1 MNEFFFGILRELVA
15 CHTAFVVT
23 GLVGLLVIRRGGTV
37 AVRDRVR
44 TITIVVVLHLVAVF
58 VAGALSSS
66 GAPAARW
73 AHVSA
78 LTLGAVALTASAVL
92 ATFSAVA
99 RLGWVAPPIL
109 RDVVSAGALLVTMV
123 IVASN
128 AGIDVTS
135 LVATS
140 AVLTAVIGLSFQ
152 DTLGNLMAGLVLQ
165 SDSAIRAGDWVRID
179 THTGKVIDMRW
190 RYIALRTRNG
200 ETVFVPNSKLVKSEV
215 IRIGRVD
222 DGPTQWRRWVYFNVD
237 FRHPP
242 PDITAHIATALAHAT
257 IPGVSKSPAAT
268 CVLMGFEDSYARYA
282 VRYWLTDLQND
293 DPTDS
298 LVRSHVYLAL
308 KRAGIELSI
317 PAEARFIT
325 KETVQRRAR
334 KEEADIAR
342 RVEAL
347 RKVEMFDELSDDER
361 RLLAGSM
368 QYAPFGE
375 GETISR
381 FGNTANW
388 LYLLLE
394 GTASVRAGT
403 GDRPEWELMQLSAGA
418 FFGELS
424 LLTGAP
430 RQETVVAVTD
440 VECYRLGKAAFEE
453 LLKRRPELVSR
464 VSEVLAERQRAA
476 HEMRTKLEA
485 SASREPLANQQDLYT
500 RIQRFFGL

>member
-1 MNEFFFGILRELVA
+1 MNEFFAAVLREFVA
-15 CHTAFVVT
+15 CHTAFVVA
-23 GLVGLLVIRRGGTV
+23 GLVGLFMIRRGGTS
-37 AVRDRVR
+37 AVKDRVR
-44 TITIVVVLHLVAVF
+44 TITIAVLLHLIAVIT
-58 VAGALSSS
+58 AGALTSS
-66 GAPAARW
+66 GVPAARW
-73 AHVSA
+73 AHVAA
-78 LTLGAVALTASAVL
+78 LTFGAVALAASAVL
-92 ATFSAVA
+92 AAFEALA
-99 RLGWVAPPIL
+99 RIGWAAPPIL
-109 RDVVSAGALLVTMV
+109 RDVVSAGVLVITLV
-123 IVASN
+123 VVASN

-165 SDSAIRAGDWVRID
+165 SDSAVRAGDWVKIEG
-179 THTGKVIDMRW
+179 HTGKIVDMRW
-190 RYIALRTRNG
+190 RYIAVRTRNG
-200 ETVFVPNSKLVKSEV
+200 ETVFVPNSKLVKTEV
-215 IRIGRVD
+215 VRLGRVE

-242 PDITAHIATALAHAT
+242 PDITENVQTALANAS
-257 IPGVSKSPAAT
+257 IPGVSKSPAPS
-268 CVLMGFEDSYARYA
+268 CVLMDFDESFARYA

-334 KEEADIAR
+334 KEEADLLR

-347 RKVEMFDELSDDER
+347 QKVVLFDELSDEER
-361 RLLAGSM
+361 RILARSM
-368 QYAPFGE
+368 QYAPFGA

-381 FGNTANW
+381 YGNTANW

-394 GTASVRAGT
+394 GTASVRVGT
-403 GDRPEWELMQLSAGA
+403 GPKPEWELIRLTAGA

-440 VECYRLGKAAFEE
+440 VECYRLGKEAFEE
-453 LLKRRPELVSR
+453 LLKRRPELVNR
-464 VSEVLAERQRAA
+464 VAEVLAERQRAA
-476 HEMRTKLEA
+476 HEMRAKLAEH
-485 SASREPLANQQDLYT
+485 ASREPPANQQDFYT